1 MSGLIRSATTGWG
14 GFLLTAL
21 VYMAIQGLTEFAAWL
36 TALGRNGF
44 AGVTLF
50 DWLLFAAKTGAS
62 ILIVLRALMNGSYGE
77 VKQQQNEGNKV

>member
-1 MSGLIRSATTGWG
+1 MSGFIRNATTGWV
-14 GFLLTAL
+14 GFLVTAA

-36 TALGRNGF
+36 TALGRDGF

-77 VKQQQNEGNKV
+77 AKQQPKDKE